1 MSDTLLETVA
11 AAPGGLPDT
20 TAPSGRQW
28 GPAWWIAR
36 RLLLGVAVLLAV
48 SIIIFAATQALPGDA
63 ARAILGPT
71 ATPARVAVLR
81 HQLGLDR
88 PLINQ
93 YWSWLTGALHFDFGQ
108 SLAARQ
114 PVSSVIGWRIENTL
128 SLLFQSGFSGR
139 AELGLTGDDDL
150 RVKVSADGGTWR
162 EALRID
168 RSTGG
173 LDLAAV
179 EASAAVAATVDLG
192 ALPGL
197 KVALTGTGTIT
208 SFGTGANRVRLLR
221 FTGAATL
228 THNAAS
234 LVLPGGVTLV
244 TAAGDTV
251 AEAQAAAYRA
261 VDAIDFPTGFCRRD
275 VGWREIA
282 RD

>member
-128 SLLFQSGFSGR
+128 SLLFAS
-139 AELGLTGDDDL
+139 A
-150 RVKVSADGGTWR
+150 VVSIPVSMFIG
-162 EALRID
+162 IV
-168 RSTGG
+168 
-173 LDLAAV
+173 AAV
-179 EASAAVAATVDLG
+179 RRPVHRVQ
-192 ALPGL
+192 
-197 KVALTGTGTIT
+197 
-208 SFGTGANRVRLLR
+208 FGTGQRREVGVADLALGLGARIRLR
-221 FTGAATL
+221 PAP
-228 THNAAS
+228 AS
-234 LVLPGGVTLV
+234 LVSGRHRTHLLNK
-244 TAAGDTV
+244 
-251 AEAQAAAYRA
+251 Y
-261 VDAIDFPTGFCRRD
+261 
-275 VGWREIA
+275 
-282 RD
+282 